1 MSGPLVNKHI
11 VLGVTGSI
19 ASYKAIDLASKL
31 TQAGALVDTILT
43 YGATQFV
50 TPLAFR
56 SITHRDVITD
66 LYDLDSEFSNEHVA
80 LARRADIVTI
90 VPATVNCI
98 AKLAWGM
105 ADAPLT
111 TTVVATEAPLLIA
124 PAMDGNMYS
133 HPATQDNLQI
143 LERRGVVIVG
153 PDQGYLASGLS
164 GKGRLVDPTQL
175 VGHIAA
181 ALGKKGDLSGKKIV
195 ISAGGTQE
203 PIDPVRVI
211 TNNSSGKMGYAI
223 AEAARDR
230 GAEVILITAPTS
242 LSDPPSITVKNVT
255 TAAEMC
261 SLVLSE
267 VTDSDALIMSA
278 AVADYRPKTS
288 AKQKIKKSNSGLTI
302 DLTKT
307 EDILEKA
314 TGNFVKV
321 GFSAESENLVSNATE
336 KIGRKSLD
344 LIVANDITDPDSGF
358 GKDTNKVVI
367 IDDQL
372 QAEHLPI
379 LTKYDVGN
387 EILNRVLK
395 VLATRQLRSTSI
407 YLPKT
412 TIRLDLLPERL
423 CQ

>member
-98 AKLAWGM
+98 AKLASGM
-105 ADAPLT
+105 ADDPLT

-288 AKQKIKKSNSGLTI
+288 AEQKIKKSNSGLTI

-336 KIGRKSLD
+336 KLGRKSLD

-395 VLATRQLRSTSI
+395 VLATR
-407 YLPKT
+407 
-412 TIRLDLLPERL
+412 
-423 CQ
+423 

>member
-105 ADAPLT
+105 ADDPLT

-267 VTDSDALIMSA
+267 VIDSDALIMSA

-288 AKQKIKKSNSGLTI
+288 AEQKIKKSNSGLTI

-395 VLATRQLRSTSI
+395 VISTR
-407 YLPKT
+407 
-412 TIRLDLLPERL
+412 
-423 CQ
+423 